1 MICTSIQNKT
11 LSEITSVLSNPD
23 VEMAEIRLDLCP
35 ALSIHD
41 IETLFSTA
49 RVPLLATCRISPD
62 MPAEEAERKLT
73 YAAQHAHFIDI
84 EIEAPSDMVSRIAK
98 TCNTFGCHLIRS
110 VHFFDGTPSLE
121 ALQECV
127 SKCSD
132 GFAEIIKIVTY
143 ATDADDVKTVQKL
156 YTPSLA
162 GKLIA
167 FCMGEA
173 GKQSRMDAL
182 KFAAPFTYAALS
194 KAEATAPGQWVA
206 SDMVKAL
213 YGTSGNERFSSIGF
227 DYSDIKIPTSK
238 SIAQRAIIAAMMA
251 SGESTL
257 KNYHPCEDSESA
269 IALIR
274 SLGTKVTKD
283 GTTLKITGSGLN
295 NTTDTVFVG
304 ESGFLTRF
312 ITPILALSGRTIK
325 ITGEKTLVGR
335 PLKGMA
341 ETLKCFGV
349 DIDCNSVPFTIK
361 GRLTAGKAS
370 ISGKDGSQIISGLM
384 AALPLLPSD
393 SEIIV
398 KQPKSVPYIFMT
410 QQVLQ
415 KFNIDVKCERLNDE
429 LKISIKGNQT
439 YKPTDFVPEP
449 DWSGAAPMLVAG
461 AIFTGITLKGFNNT
475 SLQADCKIDEIL
487 RIAGARTRYSGTETS
502 VAKSPLHSFTT
513 DLNDAPDLFP
523 VVSVLAAFC
532 EGTSLISGL
541 GRLSGKESDRAKA
554 ITETL
559 AKLGVKCSQNGDT
572 LTVQGHSLSYRYA
585 NNKPLKGGKYTSY
598 KDHRMV
604 MALRIAELGASGRI
618 EIDNTE
624 CVAKSYPNFNA
635 YFSRQFS

>member
-11 LSEITSVLSNPD
+11 LSEITSILSNPD

-35 ALSIHD
+35 SLSMQD

-49 RVPLLATCRISPD
+49 RIPLLATCRISPD
-62 MPAEEAERKLT
+62 ISAQEAERKLT
-73 YAAQHAHFIDI
+73 CAARYAHYVDV
-84 EIEAPSDMVSRIAK
+84 EIEAPSDMASRIAR
-98 TCNTFGCHLIRS
+98 TCNVFGSHLIRS

-127 SKCSD
+127 SKCSE
-132 GFAEIIKIVTY
+132 GYAGIIKIVTF
-143 ATDADDVKTVQKL
+143 AVSTDDVKTVQKL

-173 GKQSRMDAL
+173 GRQSRMDAL
-182 KFAAPFTYAALS
+182 KYAAPFTYAALS
-194 KAEATAPGQWVA
+194 EAETTAPGQWVA
-206 SDMVKAL
+206 GDMVKAL
-213 YGTSGNERFSSIGF
+213 YGKSGNERFSSIGF
-227 DYSDIKIPTSK
+227 DYKDVKIPTSK
-238 SIAQRAIIAAMMA
+238 SIAQRAIVAAMMA
-251 SGESTL
+251 PGESTL
-257 KNYHPCEDSESA
+257 TNYRPCEDSESA
-269 IALIR
+269 LALIR

-283 GTTLKITGSGLN
+283 GTTLKITGSGL
-295 NTTDTVFVG
+295 TDIPDTIFVG

-312 ITPILALSGRTIK
+312 ITPILALSGNTIK

-349 DIDCNSVPFTIK
+349 ETDNNSVPFIIK
-361 GRLTAGKAS
+361 GRLTANKAI
-370 ISGKDGSQIISGLM
+370 ISGNDGSQIISGLM

-415 KFNIDVKCERLNDE
+415 KFNIGVKCECLNDE

-439 YKPTDFVPEP
+439 YMPTDFAPEP

-461 AIFTGITLKGFNNT
+461 AVFTGITLNGIGND
-475 SLQADCKIDEIL
+475 SLQADYKIDEIL
-487 RIAGARTRYSGTETS
+487 RSAGAKPIYRGTEIS
-502 VAKSPLHSFTT
+502 AAKSPLHAFTT
-513 DLNDAPDLFP
+513 DLNNAPDLFP
-523 VVSVLAAFC
+523 VVSVLAAFS
-532 EGTSLISGL
+532 EGTSYISGL
-541 GRLSGKESDRAKA
+541 GRLAGKESDRAKS
-554 ITETL
+554 ITEML

-572 LTVQGHSLSYRYA
+572 LAVQGHSLSYRYS
-585 NNKPLKGGKYTSY
+585 NNTLLKGGKYTSY
-598 KDHRMV
+598 NDHRMV
-604 MALRIAELGASGRI
+604 MALRIAELGTSGKI
-618 EIDNTE
+618 DIDNTE
-624 CVAKSYPNFNA
+624 CVAKSFPTFND
-635 YFSRQFS
+635 YFSRQLS